1 MSIFSYHIVST
12 SYFTAIRALLSAP
25 KAYNTPGLLHAEC
38 MTAMTLGS
46 NIFSPSRM
54 QLSKLILFAQWETEE
69 AIDTFLTK
77 KKLGKDL
84 AKGWH
89 IRLQFLRHWG
99 SINEF
104 KIPKETNEIEDYN
117 SPVVAVTLARMR
129 LMEVP
134 RFIRWGKPVETL
146 VRDHPGTTLSMASIR
161 LPRTVS
167 TFSIWKSLKEMTEM
181 VQGHSKVPQ
190 PKRHFNA
197 MKERDR
203 KDFHLEFT
211 TLRFKP
217 ISEFG
222 EWNGVSDYI
231 PKTDFQKN

>member
-1 MSIFSYHIVST
+1 MSTFSYHIVST
-12 SYFTAIRALLSAP
+12 SYITALRAILFPPTAS
-25 KAYNTPGLLHAEC
+25 NTPGLVHAEC

-54 QLSKLILFAQWETEE
+54 QLRKLILFAQWETEE

-77 KKLGKDL
+77 NKLGKAL
-84 AKGWH
+84 TKGWH
-89 IRLQFLRHWG
+89 IRLLFLRQWG

-104 KIPKETNEIEDYN
+104 KITKETNQIADNN

-167 TFSIWKSLKEMTEM
+167 TFSIWKSQQEMTEM
-181 VQGHSKVPQ
+181 VHGHSNVQQ
-190 PKRHFNA
+190 PKRHQDA

-203 KDFHLEFT
+203 KDFHFEFT

-222 EWNGVSDYI
+222 EWNGVSNYI
-231 PKTDFQKN
+231 LKTDC